1 MKDKVSIIIPVHN
14 SGHFLEETVAS
25 VEQQSYTEVELIIVD
40 NCSTDEFTLAV
51 LKKLGEDYQLVSSTE
66 KGLSAARNDGI
77 REASGKYIL
86 PLDSDDIIAPTF
98 VEKCVQKFKENDNLT
113 LVRTQIEL
121 FGKKSGT
128 IVFAPYSLP
137 TLLARNLMVATSMF
151 KKEDWE
157 KVGGYDTALNTC
169 FEDWEFWI
177 NLLKDGGAVETVD
190 EPLFKYRIRKR
201 SMMHSLR
208 LENLK
213 AARRVIWEKHKVL
226 YAKHYMDPTESF
238 EYKLMEDSKANKI
251 GNLLLAPF
259 ASFKLMQ

>member
-25 VEQQSYTEVELIIVD
+25 VEKQSYANIELIIVD
-40 NCSTDEFTLAV
+40 NCSTDEFTLGV
-51 LKKLGEDYQLVSSTE
+51 LKKLSRNYQLVSSTE

-77 REASGKYIL
+77 REATGKYIL
-86 PLDSDDIIAPTF
+86 PLDSDDIIQASF
-98 VEKCVQKFKENDNLT
+98 VEKCVQKFEEDPSVT

-128 IVFAPYSLP
+128 IVFATYSFS

-151 KKEDWE
+151 KKEDWTQ
-157 KVGGYDTALNTC
+157 VGGYDTALNTC

-177 NLLKDGGAVETVD
+177 NLLKDDGKVATVD

-213 AARRVIWEKHKVL
+213 AARKIIWEKHKSL
-226 YAKHYMDPTESF
+226 YANHYMDPTECF
-238 EYKLMEDSKANKI
+238 EYKLIEDSKANKI
-251 GNLLLAPF
+251 GNILLAPF